1 MNQDI
6 LHDKKISERLT
17 VLKVKTKKIIKEI
30 SRNHINNE
38 NITKLSIL
46 SAFIKKPFYIYSGSK
61 KLDKYIFDSINNIF
75 SDSKPFEILVDK
87 STTID
92 DILGPIDENAIREGK
107 YIRKIIGF
115 LTSSDVCLIS
125 NGLSGDRFVKNVLLD
140 FFVQGTYMNDGTL
153 VHLDVPLKI
162 MTGDFNR
169 PIDEVS
175 KHIWNSIFIKYFINT
190 TSDARDAQKGI
201 SAEEN
206 MNYHINLRDEEKFK
220 LEDID
225 FVNTL
230 STYVTLD
237 EPSQIFITMLKE
249 KVSTFNESRKNSKQH
264 GIDQILNSKGIWKDI
279 DKVLKISAILNGRL
293 EVDITDCFIVEHI
306 LWNQP
311 IHSNVVAKF
320 INDLTS
326 NFEYGFYSQYDLTK
340 EKYLGFSNYIKS
352 EIMKDLDFKKEVEEK
367 IFINDNSKYYL
378 FSPEEDMSSFF
389 IDIKDVEMIK
399 NTSSVVGSIDL
410 SIKILSKEKFVLNQ
424 EATERLFINFDGKNY
439 FIFKNNNTNNER
451 IKINPDLVE
460 IQSNKIDKIEI
471 DKELMP
477 DINNWM
483 KSLIFDLHYDIRE
496 LSKLLDQDFSQL
508 TKVNVFICDRKMDF
522 YKKSIKDTLN
532 KLNRIRE
539 SVQMISTNIKLASKG
554 MYNGTI
560 DNFVPSLGF

>member
-87 STTID
+87 GTTID

-140 FFVQGTYMNDGTL
+140 FFIQGTYMNDGTL

-230 STYVTLD
+230 SSYVTLD
-237 EPSQIFITMLKE
+237 EPSKIFITMLKE
-249 KVSTFNESRKNSKQH
+249 KVSSFNESRKNSKQH

-352 EIMKDLDFKKEVEEK
+352 EIMKDLNFKKEVEKK

-410 SIKILSKEKFVLNQ
+410 SIKILSKEKFVSNQ

-439 FIFKNNNTNNER
+439 FIFKNNNTNSKR

-460 IQSNKIDKIEI
+460 IQSNKIDKIQI
-471 DKELMP
+471 DQQLMP

-554 MYNGTI
+554 IYNGTI

>member
-6 LHDKKISERLT
+6 LHDKKINERLT
-17 VLKVKTKKIIKEI
+17 VLKVKAKKIIKEI

-75 SDSKPFEILVDK
+75 SDSKPFEILVD
-87 STTID
+87 STTTID
-92 DILGPIDENAIREGK
+92 DILGPVDEDAIKEGK

-115 LTSSDVCLIS
+115 LASSDVCLIS
-125 NGLSGDRFVKNVLLD
+125 NGLNGDRFIKNVLLD
-140 FFVQGTYMNDGTL
+140 FFLQSTYMNNGTL

-169 PIDEVS
+169 PTDEIS

-201 SAEEN
+201 NAEEN
-206 MNYHINLRDEEKFK
+206 MNYHINLKDEEKFK
-220 LEDID
+220 LEDIE
-225 FVNTL
+225 FVNALT
-230 STYVTLD
+230 SYVVLD
-237 EPSQIFITMLKE
+237 EPSKIFISKLKE
-249 KVSTFNESRKNSKQH
+249 KVSDFNDNRKQSKQH
-264 GIDQILNSKGIWKDI
+264 GIDQILNSNDIWKSI
-279 DKVLKISAILNGRL
+279 DKILKISAILNGRL

-340 EKYLGFSNYIKS
+340 EKYIGFSSYIKS
-352 EIMKDLDFKKEVEEK
+352 EIVRDLDFKKIVEEK
-367 IFINDNSKYYL
+367 VFINDNSKYYL
-378 FSPEEDMSSFF
+378 FSSEKDMSSFF
-389 IDIKDVEMIK
+389 IDIKDINMLK
-399 NTSSVVGSIDL
+399 NTSSVVGTIDL
-410 SIKILSKEKFVLNQ
+410 SIKIYSKEQFVTNK
-424 EATERLFINFDGKNY
+424 EATERVFINFDGKNY
-439 FIFKNNNTNNER
+439 YIFNKNNINNEK
-451 IKINPDLVE
+451 IKINPDLIEVK
-460 IQSNKIDKIEI
+460 SNSIEKIEI
-471 DKELMP
+471 DQELMP
-477 DINNWM
+477 DIKNWM

-496 LSKLLDQDFSQL
+496 LNKLLEQDFSQL

>member
-6 LHDKKISERLT
+6 LHDKKINEKLT

-46 SAFIKKPFYIYSGSK
+46 SSFIKKPFYIYSGSK

-75 SDSKPFEILVDK
+75 SDSKPFEISVDK
-87 STTID
+87 NTTID
-92 DILGPIDENAIREGK
+92 DILGPIDEDAIKEGK

-125 NGLSGDRFVKNVLLD
+125 NGLNGDKFVKNVLLD
-140 FFVQGTYMNDGTL
+140 FFLQNTYMNDGTL
-153 VHLDVPLKI
+153 VHLDVPLKV

-169 PIDEVS
+169 PTDEVS

-190 TSDARDAQKGI
+190 TSDARDAQRGI

-225 FVNTL
+225 FVNSLT
-230 STYVTLD
+230 SYVVLD
-237 EPSQIFITMLKE
+237 EPSKIFISKLRE
-249 KVSTFNESRKNSKQH
+249 KVTNFNESRKKSKQH
-264 GIDQILNSKGIWKDI
+264 GVDQILNSNEIWKSI
-279 DKVLKISAILNGRL
+279 DKVMKISAILNGRL

-326 NFEYGFYSQYDLTK
+326 NFEYGFYSQYEITK
-340 EKYLGFSNYIKS
+340 EKYLGFSSYIKS
-352 EIMKDLDFKKEVEEK
+352 EIMKDLNFKKVVEEK
-367 IFINDNSKYYL
+367 IFINDNGKYYL
-378 FSPEEDMSSFF
+378 FTSDEDMSSFF
-389 IDIKDVEMIK
+389 IDIKDINMLK

-410 SIKILSKEKFVLNQ
+410 SIKILSKEKFVSNQ
-424 EATERLFINFDGKNY
+424 EPTERAFINYDGKNY
-439 FIFKNNNTNNER
+439 YFYKNNNTNNEK
-451 IKINPDLVE
+451 IKINPDLIE
-460 IQSNKIDKIEI
+460 IQSSKVEKIEI
-471 DKELMP
+471 NKDIMP

-496 LSKLLDQDFSQL
+496 LNKLLQQDFSQL
-508 TKVNVFICDRKMDF
+508 TKVNAFICDRKMDF

-560 DNFVPSLGF
+560 DNFVPNLGF